1 MIPDGMAPLPHGQVD
16 QGLHQTVPMHGLS
29 AHHFGTAIYN
39 DLVDNPGCVLETF
52 GSFSSASQDTSV
64 SQGLGAVSSSFSSTG
79 SSGAADSFHPFESSS
94 CSQFE
99 GQSSSSRTLYPQD
112 LRSRMPSPCMSDMGR
127 ETALEAGGNSQIAD
141 APDTASRLPVKTKRG
156 KGKPGRTSKSKQFS
170 NRAIQ
175 PKTAESKGAAG
186 IRKELPDRAT
196 KSLKP
201 RSGSPKPS
209 NGVLARPKS
218 CQIMSNPPV
227 SGQGTVPVSMPIQR
241 DQLHAP
247 VKPVSSTDW
256 SMERLAKDEF
266 LLRSKR
272 EGMTYREIRKA
283 GGFRE
288 AESTLR
294 GRYRTLTKKKEERV
308 RRPEWED
315 QDAWVA
321 KFAKEAENG
330 RMKVPWKQVAEY
342 IQQKGGSY
350 LFGNAT
356 CRKKW
361 DEL

>member
-1 MIPDGMAPLPHGQVD
+1 MGQWPTQGGDSLSDSFEVG

-29 AHHFGTAIYN
+29 SHHFGAATYN
-39 DLVDNPGCVLETF
+39 DLVDNPGSVLETF

-79 SSGAADSFHPFESSS
+79 SSGAADSFHPFETGS

-99 GQSSSSRTLYPQD
+99 GQSSNTRNLYPQD
-112 LRSRMPSPCMSDMGR
+112 LRSRIPSPCMSEMGR
-127 ETALEAGGNSQIAD
+127 ETALEVGGDSPIAD
-141 APDTASRLPVKTKRG
+141 APDIASKLPVKAKKG
-156 KGKPGRTSKSKQFS
+156 KSKPGRTSKSKQFS

-209 NGVLARPKS
+209 SGTLTRPKS
-218 CQIMSNPPV
+218 CHIMSNVPDPV
-227 SGQGTVPVSMPIQR
+227 QGTVPVSMPIQG
-241 DQLHAP
+241 DQVHAP

-256 SMERLAKDEF
+256 SMERLGQGRISAPLKAF
-266 LLRSKR
+266 WQVQLLRQ
-272 EGMTYREIRKA
+272 G
-283 GGFRE
+283 
-288 AESTLR
+288 
-294 GRYRTLTKKKEERV
+294 
-308 RRPEWED
+308 
-315 QDAWVA
+315 VA

-342 IQQKGGSY
+342 IQRKGGSY

-361 DEL
+361 DELVQNGDENGDYGEEEE

>member
-1 MIPDGMAPLPHGQVD
+1 M
-16 QGLHQTVPMHGLS
+16 
-29 AHHFGTAIYN
+29 
-39 DLVDNPGCVLETF
+39 
-52 GSFSSASQDTSV
+52 TSK
-64 SQGLGAVSSSFSSTG
+64 
-79 SSGAADSFHPFESSS
+79 
-94 CSQFE
+94 
-99 GQSSSSRTLYPQD
+99 
-112 LRSRMPSPCMSDMGR
+112 
-127 ETALEAGGNSQIAD
+127 
-141 APDTASRLPVKTKRG
+141 LPVKAK
-156 KGKPGRTSKSKQFS
+156 KAKSKPGRTSKSKQFS

-175 PKTAESKGAAG
+175 PKIAESKGAAG

-201 RSGSPKPS
+201 RSGSLKPS
-209 NGVLARPKS
+209 SGTLTRPKS
-218 CQIMSNPPV
+218 CHIMSNVPV
-227 SGQGTVPVSMPIQR
+227 PVQGTVPVSMPIQG

-315 QDAWVA
+315 RDVQLLRQGVA

-361 DEL
+361 DELVQNGDENGDYGEEEE